1 MKYLTKKHASLLIFG
16 CWLVYTAAYVGRLD
30 YSASM
35 VKIISELGIS
45 NDQGGLVYSC
55 FALTYGIGQLVN
67 GLLCKHYN
75 PKFVITGALTAS
87 AVVNVLMPLSGDY
100 RIMAA
105 LWLLNG
111 VAQSMLYSLIIR
123 TLSKNIKSGSI
134 SKAIYTMSTT
144 VAVGTALAYGISAL
158 FVALDMWK
166 LTFFTASALLI
177 AAACVWVYI
186 ITQIEKAKKNGE
198 LEEDDLPFGAA
209 AKNTSARGKVS
220 AFFIVTLVLIAVTAI
235 SNGFIKDGVNNW
247 LPKLLRDEFSVTDSL
262 SIILTLILPLF
273 SIAGTIMARKVYLK
287 MRNHLLINGIFFGTA
302 FALSLGV
309 YLIYPYRSVLFT
321 MILFTGLSCMMAAI
335 NNVIT
340 SMFPLDNRD
349 KMDSG
354 LLAGLLDTLCY
365 AGSSAAGIL
374 LGKMS
379 EGLGWESVLITIFS
393 LALAAAAISLGFSV
407 FTRKKRI

>member
-1 MKYLTKKHASLLIFG
+1 MLIFG

-55 FALTYGIGQLVN
+55 FALTYGIGQLIN

-75 PKFVITGALTAS
+75 PKFVITGALFAS
-87 AVVNVLMPLSGDY
+87 ALANVFMPLSGDY

-105 LWLLNG
+105 LWLING

-134 SKAIYTMSTT
+134 SRAIYTMSTT

-158 FVALDMWK
+158 FVALNMWQ
-166 LTFFTASALLI
+166 LTFFTAASLLI
-177 AAACVWVYI
+177 AAAFVWVYI

-209 AKNTSARGKVS
+209 AKASTARGKVS
-220 AFFIVTLVLIAVTAI
+220 TFFIVTLVLIAVTAI
-235 SNGFIKDGVNNW
+235 SDGFIKDGVNNW
-247 LPKLLRDEFSVTDSL
+247 LPKLLRDEFGVTDSL

-273 SIAGTIMARKVYLK
+273 SIAGTLMARKVYLK
-287 MRNHLLINGIFFGTA
+287 LRNHLLINGIFFGVA
-302 FALSLGV
+302 FLLSLGV
-309 YLIYPYRSVLFT
+309 YLIYPYRSVIFT
-321 MILFTGLSCMMAAI
+321 MALFTGISCMMAAI
-335 NNVIT
+335 TNVIT

-379 EGLGWESVLITIFS
+379 QGLGWESVLITIFS
-393 LALAAAAISLGFSV
+393 LAFAAAAISLCFSV
-407 FTRKKRI
+407 FTRKKKI

>member
-55 FALTYGIGQLVN
+55 FALTYGIGQLIN

-75 PKFVITGALTAS
+75 PKFVITGALSVS
-87 AVVNVLMPLSGDY
+87 ALVNVLMPLSRDY

-105 LWLLNG
+105 LWLVNG
-111 VAQSMLYSLIIR
+111 IAQSMLYSLIIR

-247 LPKLLRDEFSVTDSL
+247 LPKLLRDEFGVTDSL
-262 SIILTLILPLF
+262 SIILTLLLPVF
-273 SIAGTIMARKVYLK
+273 SILGSIVARKLYLK
-287 MRNHLLINGIFFGTA
+287 LRNHLLINGIFFGTA
-302 FALSLGV
+302 FTLSLGV
-309 YLIYPYRSVLFT
+309 FLIYPMRSVPFT
-321 MILFTGLSCMMAAI
+321 MVLFIGLACMMAAI

-393 LALAAAAISLGFSV
+393 LALAAAAISLSFSV

>member
-1 MKYLTKKHASLLIFG
+1 
-16 CWLVYTAAYVGRLD
+16 
-30 YSASM
+30 
-35 VKIISELGIS
+35 
-45 NDQGGLVYSC
+45 
-55 FALTYGIGQLVN
+55 
-67 GLLCKHYN
+67 
-75 PKFVITGALTAS
+75 
-87 AVVNVLMPLSGDY
+87 MPLSGDY

-105 LWLLNG
+105 LWLVNG
-111 VAQSMLYSLIIR
+111 IAQSMLYSLIIR

-158 FVALDMWK
+158 FVALDMWY
-166 LTFFTASALLI
+166 LTFFTAAAFLVT
-177 AAACVWVYI
+177 AACIWVYI
-186 ITQIEKAKKNGE
+186 MTQIEKAKKNGE
-198 LEEDDLPFGAA
+198 LEDDDLPFGAA

-220 AFFIVTLVLIAVTAI
+220 AFFIVTLVFIAVTAI

-247 LPKLLRDEFSVTDSL
+247 LPKLLRDEFGVQDSL

-273 SIAGTIMARKVYLK
+273 SIAGTLMARKVYLK
-287 MRNHLLINGIFFGTA
+287 LKNHLLINGIFFSTA

-309 YLIYPYRSVLFT
+309 FLIYPYRSVLFT
-321 MILFTGLSCMMAAI
+321 MVLFTGLSCMMAAI

-379 EGLGWESVLITIFS
+379 EGLGWSSVLITIFS
-393 LALAAAAISLGFSV
+393 LALAAATISLCFSL
-407 FTRKKRI
+407 FTRKKAK

>member
-1 MKYLTKKHASLLIFG
+1 MKYLTKKHASMLIFG
-16 CWLVYTAAYVGRLD
+16 CWLIYTAAYVGRLD

-55 FALTYGIGQLVN
+55 FALTYGIGQLIN

-75 PKFVITGALTAS
+75 PKFVITGALSVS
-87 AVVNVLMPLSGDY
+87 ALVNVLMPLSRDY

-105 LWLLNG
+105 LWLVNG
-111 VAQSMLYSLIIR
+111 IAQSMLYSLIIR

-134 SKAIYTMSTT
+134 SRAIYTMSTT

-158 FVALDMWK
+158 FVALNMWQ
-166 LTFFTASALLI
+166 LTFFTAAVLLI

-186 ITQIEKAKKNGE
+186 ITQVEKAKKNGE
-198 LEEDDLPFGAA
+198 LEDDDLPFGAS
-209 AKNTSARGKVS
+209 AKTQTVRGKVG
-220 AFFIVTLVLIAVTAI
+220 AFFIATLIFIAITAI

-247 LPKLLRDEFSVTDSL
+247 LPKLLRDEFDVTESL

-273 SIAGTIMARKVYLK
+273 SIAGTLMARKVYLK
-287 MRNHLLINGIFFGTA
+287 LRNHLLIIGIFFGTA
-302 FALSLGV
+302 FTLSLLV
-309 YLIYPYRSVLFT
+309 YLIYPMRSVLFT
-321 MILFTGLSCMMAAI
+321 MILFTGLSCMMAAT

-393 LALAAAAISLGFSV
+393 LALAAAAISLFFSI
-407 FTRKKRI
+407 FMRKKSR